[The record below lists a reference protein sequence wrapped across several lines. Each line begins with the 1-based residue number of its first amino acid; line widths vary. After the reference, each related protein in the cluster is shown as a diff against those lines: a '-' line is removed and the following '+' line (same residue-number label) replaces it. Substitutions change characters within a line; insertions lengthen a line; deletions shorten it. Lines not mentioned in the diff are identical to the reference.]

1 VQIETE
7 YKKALETAQANYDK
21 LGSDYTELLP
31 LLKTHQEKIEEE
43 LNALSERSAKD
54 TITGNVPIILAI
66 IATACLGSF
75 FGLRLFGAELQME
88 WVASGQIIQFMTV
101 MILLSV
107 IMALGLAT
115 ILHETT
121 LGTLLG
127 GVAGYVLAQGG
138 GPSSCSRCKPK
149 GFAPSA
155 PTASSSGA
163 AARSP
168 PRRRLSAG
176 QLAGRLFSLRKAATI
191 LVDPP
196 RDPRERTVCCSREHV
211 AGGCR
216 FNALTGANPLDCER
230 VAAGGNFPV
239 GGTKLSIVA
248 STEPNSAS
256 HSVKNIVVRFRS
268 TSKVHSACA
277 RWQATLSR
285 KAGRSIRQIAIACG
299 QRG

>member
-1 VQIETE
+1 MQIETE

-168 PRRRLSAG
+168 PDVDCLPANWQADCSLCGKLPRSLSTRRVIHENERSVARVSTSPGDAVSMRSRAQTPSTASAWRQG
-176 QLAGRLFSLRKAATI
+176 ATFQS
-191 LVDPP
+191 V
-196 RDPRERTVCCSREHV
+196 
-211 AGGCR
+211 
-216 FNALTGANPLDCER
+216 
-230 VAAGGNFPV
+230 
-239 GGTKLSIVA
+239 
-248 STEPNSAS
+248 EPNY
-256 HSVKNIVVRFRS
+256 R
-268 TSKVHSACA
+268 
-277 RWQATLSR
+277 
-285 KAGRSIRQIAIACG
+285 
-299 QRG
+299 